1 MFRDISKTFCN
12 GCTTNHFFCNLNS
25 RESLSWLS
33 HSDKC
38 DSCDDDGGDDD
49 DGEEN
54 NHN

>member
-1 MFRDISKTFCN
+1 MFRDVSKTFCN

-38 DSCDDDGGDDD
+38 DSCDDDDGHDDD
-49 DGEEN
+49 EEN